1 MYNVNDY
8 LVYKNDVC
16 KVKEIKKAYIKDIDY
31 YFLCP
36 KEDESLIIKV
46 PVSNKEIRNII
57 SKEEALNLIDKIK
70 NITELDINDKN
81 LENQYKDL
89 MNNHNLEDI
98 IKVIKTTYLRN
109 KKRED
114 EGKKIGEKDNL
125 YFVKAE
131 NRLYDELSIS
141 LNMTSKEVKNFI
153 IQKFEK

>member
-89 MNNHNLEDI
+89 MINHNLEDI

>member
-1 MYNVNDY
+1 M
-8 LVYKNDVC
+8 
-16 KVKEIKKAYIKDIDY
+16 
-31 YFLCP
+31 CP
-36 KEDESLIIKV
+36 IEDESLIIKV

-57 SKEEALNLIDKIK
+57 SKKEALNLIDKIK
-70 NITELDINDKN
+70 NIPELDINDKN

-89 MNNHNLEDI
+89 MNNHNLEHI

>member
-1 MYNVNDY
+1 M
-8 LVYKNDVC
+8 
-16 KVKEIKKAYIKDIDY
+16 
-31 YFLCP
+31 CP

-57 SKEEALNLIDKIK
+57 SKKEALNLIDKIK
-70 NITELDINDKN
+70 NIPELDINDKN

>member
-70 NITELDINDKN
+70 NIPELDINDKN

>member
-57 SKEEALNLIDKIK
+57 SKKEALNLIDKIK
-70 NITELDINDKN
+70 NIPELDINDKN